1 MNVERLRCL
10 YKVIGERNENKNK
23 NTAKKKKLPLNFASL
38 SNDYKNNTIIIIILQ
53 TPTAMNNTLFF
64 HRIIIKK

>member
-10 YKVIGERNENKNK
+10 YKVIRERNENKK
-23 NTAKKKKLPLNFASL
+23 NTAKKKLPLNFASL
-38 SNDYKNNTIIIIILQ
+38 SNDYKNNTIIIILQ